1 MRIVDLKKHITVIS
15 ISNLT
20 GETMR
25 DIILTYDGDSNP
37 IEILKIKNEYEKVVF
52 LHIDNLDDLFN
63 LNLLYKGNE
72 YTVYKN
78 IDINSDVD
86 IKLKITKDKDDNQ
99 RINIKSFLYIR

>member
-63 LNLLYKGNE
+63 LNLLYKGKE
-72 YTVYKN
+72 YIVYKN

-86 IKLKITKDKDDNQ
+86 IKLKITKDKDDDQ
-99 RINIKSFLYIR
+99 KINIKSFLYIR

>member
-1 MRIVDLKKHITVIS
+1 MIDLKKHTTVVSIT
-15 ISNLT
+15 NLT

-52 LHIDNLDDLFN
+52 LNIDKNDDLFN
-63 LNLLYKGNE
+63 LNLLYKNQE
-72 YTVYKN
+72 YTIYKN

-86 IKLKITKDKDDNQ
+86 IKLKITKDEENQ
-99 RINIKSFLYIR
+99 EKINIKSFLYIR

>member
-1 MRIVDLKKHITVIS
+1 MIDLKRHTTVIS
-15 ISNLT
+15 ITNLT

-37 IEILKIKNEYEKVVF
+37 IEILKIKNKYEKVVF
-52 LHIDNLDDLFN
+52 LHIDDNDDLFN
-63 LNLLYKGNE
+63 LNMLYKGKE

-86 IKLKITKDKDDNQ
+86 IKLKITKDENDSDKV
-99 RINIKSFLYIR
+99 NIKSFLYIR

>member
-1 MRIVDLKKHITVIS
+1 
-15 ISNLT
+15 
-20 GETMR
+20 MR
-25 DIILTYDGDSNP
+25 DIVLTYDGDSNP

>member
-1 MRIVDLKKHITVIS
+1 MIDLKRHATVIS
-15 ISNLT
+15 ITNLT

-52 LHIDNLDDLFN
+52 LHIDDNDDLFN

-86 IKLKITKDKDDNQ
+86 IKLKITKDENDNDKV
-99 RINIKSFLYIR
+99 NIKSFLYIR